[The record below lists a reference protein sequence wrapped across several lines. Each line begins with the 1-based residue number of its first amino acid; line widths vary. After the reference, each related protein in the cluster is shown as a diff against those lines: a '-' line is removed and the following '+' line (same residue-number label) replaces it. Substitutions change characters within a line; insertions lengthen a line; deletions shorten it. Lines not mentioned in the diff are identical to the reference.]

1 MSTGGVGVGG
11 SEPVGTSAWTRL
23 VIDKYTGMHAE
34 LYFGHLCNTQ
44 QLSSGPGRKYKGE
57 EGLVNL
63 LRSSVSPMLVVVGAV
78 QTLPPC
84 DVMVKA
90 LLS

>member
-1 MSTGGVGVGG
+1 
-11 SEPVGTSAWTRL
+11 
-23 VIDKYTGMHAE
+23 MHACS
-34 LYFGHLCNTQ
+34 LATCGMPCSTQ
-44 QLSSGPGRKYKGE
+44 QLSTGPGRKHKGE